1 MAVWKGSVGRR
12 VAADPCVVLEEL
24 RGARTKPRIAPAA
37 VGRGRARA
45 YTSRRAGAARWGGAA
60 CAHSSSAL
68 MVRLAAAETW
78 RQHGS
83 PKDHALSR
91 TFAAISSPES
101 TPCRMNAAMRFAG
114 PQV

>member
-1 MAVWKGSVGRR
+1 
-12 VAADPCVVLEEL
+12 
-24 RGARTKPRIAPAA
+24 
-37 VGRGRARA
+37 
-45 YTSRRAGAARWGGAA
+45 
-60 CAHSSSAL
+60 

-114 PQV
+114 PQVSARTLRGRACGHVHLGIEGMVTGE